1 MEVLLMKKILKLTA
15 VLLLFAFYGCSS
27 SSANASDSSYANLGD
42 LTLESGQILKDCK
55 IVYRIQGTMNQ
66 DKSNIV
72 LMLTWFSGTTQEL
85 IDMGY
90 IGDGKVLDTKK
101 YCVIAV
107 DAIGNGVSSS
117 PSNSVKQPY
126 GAFPPFTVKDM
137 VNSQQILLTKFLGV
151 KHVYAIAGISMGGMQ
166 AFQWSVSY
174 PDFMDRI
181 ISINGSPYLSSYDML
196 AWSSELAV
204 IEAMRKW
211 DTNNDDI
218 MKAITPIHQI
228 LLWSSSFRD
237 ANTKPEDLPA
247 FIAAS
252 EKGLCKYNA
261 FDWEWQLRAIYNHTI
276 LKGFDGSKEKAA
288 TAIKARTL
296 IVTSQLDNAV
306 YPGPSI
312 EFTGLIKA
320 QTGQLSGDCG
330 HFSFICE
337 IDKLTGIVNGFL
349 DNKSARH

>member
-1 MEVLLMKKILKLTA
+1 MKMLLKLTV

-42 LTLESGQILKDCK
+42 LILENGGTLQDCK
-55 IVYRIQGTMNQ
+55 IYCRTQGKLNP
-66 DKSNIV
+66 DRSNIV
-72 LMLTWFSGTTQEL
+72 LMLTWFSGTTQDL
-85 IDMGY
+85 VDMGY
-90 IGDGKVLDTKK
+90 IGDGKVLDTRK
-101 YCVIAV
+101 YFVIAV

-117 PSNSVKQPY
+117 PSNSAKQPY
-126 GAFPPFTVKDM
+126 GAFPSYTVKDM
-137 VNSQQILLTKFLGV
+137 VNSQHILLTRFLNV
-151 KHVYAIAGISMGGMQ
+151 RHVYAIAGISMGGMQ
-166 AFQWSVSY
+166 AFQWSVSH

-196 AWSSELAV
+196 AWSSELSVIGAV
-204 IEAMRKW
+204 RKW
-211 DTNNDDI
+211 DSNNDDI

-228 LLWSSSFRD
+228 LVWSPSFRD

-252 EKGLCKYNA
+252 EKELCKYNA
-261 FDWEWQLRAIYNHTI
+261 FDWESQLRAIYSHTI

-288 TAIKARTL
+288 AAVKARAL
-296 IVTSQLDNAV
+296 VVTSLLDNAV

-312 EFTGLIKA
+312 EFAGLIKA

-330 HFSFICE
+330 HFSFICD
-337 IDKLTGIVNGFL
+337 IVRLAYIVNGFL
-349 DNKSARH
+349 DSKSADSDL